1 LDLPEITGESKS
13 EEIKNIQDININSIN
28 DIFSL
33 LVNNKYDFVTFEPSD
48 SEVKLEFRKDNIILD
63 TKFIKYPIYS
73 NILLKAK

>member
-1 LDLPEITGESKS
+1 MPENS
-13 EEIKNIQDININSIN
+13 EKIENTENNVYDINISSIN
-28 DIFSL
+28 DVFSL

-48 SEVKLEFRKDNIILD
+48 NEVKLEFRKEKAIVD